1 MQICIYLCTLKT
13 KIMSINNIT
22 GSPVEGED
30 FFGREKELA
39 FAWNHIKKG
48 NSIILSAPRRVGKSS
63 FAKRILSIAKEAN
76 WNTLE
81 IDLEE
86 IKSEEGFVKLFVD
99 KLENESWWKKT
110 LTIAGNKIDQILQSI
125 KPSLEF
131 GEAKASFEWKAQKAD
146 IYEKLKSLLDHKEET
161 LIMVDE
167 VTVLL
172 NSFIKTDAENG
183 VTDVEFFLNWLR
195 SFRQIT
201 GTKIRWIFCSSI
213 GIDNFTNIYNLS
225 YTLNDVNSLP
235 IGEYTPKKAKEFV
248 KALALSDNIEFSDEH
263 IDYILGKL
271 GWNLPYFIQIYFSK
285 INQLIKIYDKN
296 IDNETFDQAYTNL
309 INEKELNTWG
319 ERIKEYNELEQYA
332 RLLLTN
338 LSKVKEGESRNNLQ
352 NMLYLKIND
361 EEKTKTILNKLL
373 YMLKNDGYIMDNLEA
388 RYTFRSPLLRDFWFN
403 RFAK

>member
-1 MQICIYLCTLKT
+1 MA
-13 KIMSINNIT
+13 INNIT

-30 FFGREKELA
+30 FFGREKELT

-81 IDLEE
+81 LDLEE

-99 KLENESWWKKT
+99 KLENENWWKKA
-110 LTIAGNKIDQILQSI
+110 LTIAGNKFDQILQSI

-146 IYEKLKSLLDHKEET
+146 IYEKLKSLLDHKAET

-183 VTDVEFFLNWLR
+183 VADVEFFLNWLR

-213 GIDNFTNIYNLS
+213 GIDNFTNLYNLS
-225 YTLNDVNSLP
+225 YTLNDVDSIP
-235 IGEYTPKKAKEFV
+235 IGEYTPEQAKEFIN
-248 KALALSDNIEFSDEH
+248 KLALSDNIEFSDEQ
-263 IDYILGKL
+263 IDYILEKL

-296 IDNETFDQAYTNL
+296 IDNEAFDQAYTNL
-309 INEKELNTWG
+309 INEKELNTWD
-319 ERIKEYNELEQYA
+319 ERLREYNELEQYA
-332 RLLLTN
+332 RLLLKN

-352 NMLYLKIND
+352 NMLYPKIND
-361 EEKTKTILNKLL
+361 EEKTENVLNKLL
-373 YMLKNDGYIMDNLEA
+373 YMLKNDGYIMDNIEA

>member
-1 MQICIYLCTLKT
+1 
-13 KIMSINNIT
+13 MSINNIT

-30 FFGREKELA
+30 SFGREKELD

-99 KLENESWWKKT
+99 KLENESWWKQA
-110 LTIAGNKIDQILQSI
+110 LTITGNKFNQILQSI
-125 KPSLEF
+125 KPSLEL
-131 GEAKASFEWKAQKAD
+131 GEAKASFEWKVQKTD
-146 IYEKLKSLLDHKEET
+146 IYEKLKSVLDHKEET

-183 VTDVEFFLNWLR
+183 VADVEFFLNWLR

-213 GIDNFTNIYNLS
+213 GIDNFTNLYNLS
-225 YTLNDVNSLP
+225 YTLNDVDSIP
-235 IGEYTPKKAKEFV
+235 IGEYTPKQAKEFI
-248 KALALSDNIEFSDEH
+248 KKLALSDNIKFSDEQ
-263 IDYILGKL
+263 IDYILEKL

-309 INEKELNTWG
+309 INEKELNTWD
-319 ERIKEYNELEQYA
+319 ERLGEYNELEQYA
-332 RLLLTN
+332 RLLLKN

-361 EEKTKTILNKLL
+361 EEKTETVLNKLL

>member
-1 MQICIYLCTLKT
+1 MA
-13 KIMSINNIT
+13 INNIT

-30 FFGREKELA
+30 FFGREKELD

-125 KPSLEF
+125 KLSLEF

-183 VTDVEFFLNWLR
+183 VADVEFFLNWLR

-213 GIDNFTNIYNLS
+213 GIDNFTNLYNLS
-225 YTLNDVNSLP
+225 YTLNDVDSIP
-235 IGEYTPKKAKEFV
+235 IVEYTPEQAKEFIN
-248 KALALSDNIEFSDEH
+248 KLALSDNIEFSDEQ
-263 IDYILGKL
+263 IDYILEKL

-309 INEKELNTWG
+309 INEKELNTWD
-319 ERIKEYNELEQYA
+319 ERLREYNELEQNA
-332 RLLLTN
+332 RLLLKN

-361 EEKTKTILNKLL
+361 EEKTETVLNKLL

>member
-1 MQICIYLCTLKT
+1 
-13 KIMSINNIT
+13 MSINNIT

-30 FFGREKELA
+30 FFGREKELT

-99 KLENESWWKKT
+99 KLENESWWKKASK
-110 LTIAGNKIDQILQSI
+110 IAGNKFEQILQSI

-131 GEAKASFEWKAQKAD
+131 GDAKATFEWKAQKTD

-213 GIDNFTNIYNLS
+213 GIDNFTNLYNLS
-225 YTLNDVNSLP
+225 YTLNDVYSLP
-235 IGEYTPKKAKEFV
+235 IGEYTPEKAKEFV
-248 KALALSDNIEFSDEH
+248 KALALSDNIEFSNEQ
-263 IDYILGKL
+263 IDYILEKL

-285 INQLIKIYDKN
+285 INQLIKIYDKY

-309 INEKELNTWG
+309 INEKELNTWD
-319 ERIKEYNELEQYA
+319 ERLREYNELEQYA
-332 RLLLTN
+332 RLLLKN

-361 EEKTKTILNKLL
+361 VEKTETVLNKLL

>member
-183 VTDVEFFLNWLR
+183 VTDVEFFLN
-195 SFRQIT
+195 
-201 GTKIRWIFCSSI
+201 GM
-213 GIDNFTNIYNLS
+213 YYLS
-225 YTLNDVNSLP
+225 T
-235 IGEYTPKKAKEFV
+235 
-248 KALALSDNIEFSDEH
+248 
-263 IDYILGKL
+263 
-271 GWNLPYFIQIYFSK
+271 
-285 INQLIKIYDKN
+285 
-296 IDNETFDQAYTNL
+296 
-309 INEKELNTWG
+309 
-319 ERIKEYNELEQYA
+319 
-332 RLLLTN
+332 
-338 LSKVKEGESRNNLQ
+338 
-352 NMLYLKIND
+352 
-361 EEKTKTILNKLL
+361 
-373 YMLKNDGYIMDNLEA
+373 
-388 RYTFRSPLLRDFWFN
+388 
-403 RFAK
+403 

>member
-1 MQICIYLCTLKT
+1 MA
-13 KIMSINNIT
+13 INNIT

-30 FFGREKELA
+30 FFGREKELT

-81 IDLEE
+81 LDLEE

-99 KLENESWWKKT
+99 KLENENWWKKA
-110 LTIAGNKIDQILQSI
+110 LTIAGNKFDQILQSI

-183 VTDVEFFLNWLR
+183 VADVEFFLNWLR

-213 GIDNFTNIYNLS
+213 GIDNFTNLYNLS
-225 YTLNDVNSLP
+225 YTLNDVDSIP
-235 IGEYTPKKAKEFV
+235 IGEYTPEQAKEFIN
-248 KALALSDNIEFSDEH
+248 KLALSDNIEFSDEQ
-263 IDYILGKL
+263 IDYILEKL

-285 INQLIKIYDKN
+285 INQLIKIYDKS
-296 IDNETFDQAYTNL
+296 IDNGTFDQAYTNL
-309 INEKELNTWG
+309 INEKELNTWD
-319 ERIKEYNELEQYA
+319 ERLREYNELEQYA
-332 RLLLTN
+332 RLLLKN

-361 EEKTKTILNKLL
+361 EEKTETVLNKLL
-373 YMLKNDGYIMDNLEA
+373 YMLKNDGYIMDNIEA

>member
-1 MQICIYLCTLKT
+1 MA
-13 KIMSINNIT
+13 INNIT

-30 FFGREKELA
+30 FFGREKELD

-125 KPSLEF
+125 KLSLEF

-213 GIDNFTNIYNLS
+213 GIDNFTNLYNLS
-225 YTLNDVNSLP
+225 YTLNDVDSIP
-235 IGEYTPKKAKEFV
+235 IGEYTPEQAKEFIN
-248 KALALSDNIEFSDEH
+248 KLALSDNIEFSDEQ
-263 IDYILGKL
+263 IDYILEKL

-309 INEKELNTWG
+309 INEKELNTWD
-319 ERIKEYNELEQYA
+319 ERLREYNELEQNA
-332 RLLLTN
+332 RLLLKN

-361 EEKTKTILNKLL
+361 EEKTETVLNKLL